1 MPGVGFAGG
10 LRGGGGSTV
19 GLAETIERLV
29 EQIAS
34 YPRQKVACVIGDEEF
49 SYGELV
55 DATRGLAGYLAGIG
69 VRPGER
75 VAIWLPNSFEW
86 VVSLLAVGS
95 IGAILVPINARFQKN
110 EAEYVLRQS
119 GSRVLITRT
128 SFAKTQYRDKVA
140 RWLPNLEGN
149 GPSQGD
155 DAKIASLEHV
165 VWVGGDAP
173 AGAHPWEKAVSWEE
187 EPPAAGCQKMD
198 PVLIQYTSGTTSFPK
213 GALLTHYGL
222 LRNAYDVGG
231 RMRIG
236 PEDKVFCGGPFF
248 HIGGVTMQVLLSL
261 LFGVP
266 FYTLERFD
274 PAAAFE
280 MVARHGCTTYSG
292 IDSLFL
298 MVRNLEHFDKEGF
311 STVRTGWTAGS
322 AEILGLIREEMG
334 IEHILNVFG
343 TSETSPNVTITDVDD
358 PPAKRHF
365 SCGRAHPG
373 CEVAIMDP
381 GPQEHLPPGE
391 RGEIITRGYNVMLG
405 YYGKPDETDAVF
417 LEGGWFRTGDVGS
430 MDADGYL
437 YYHGRYKEIIRVGG
451 ENFSPEEVEGILYE
465 HPAVE
470 QVALIGIPDETYG
483 EVPVAAV
490 RTRPG
495 LSLDAGEVRDYLG
508 DKVAGF
514 KIPRRVEIVD
524 GFPMTESGKI
534 QKFRLRERLLEKEE
548 HR

>member
-1 MPGVGFAGG
+1 V
-10 LRGGGGSTV
+10 SH
-19 GLAETIERLV
+19 AETIERLV
-29 EQIAS
+29 EQIDS
-34 YPRQKVACVIGDEEF
+34 YPRQKVACVIGDAEF

-55 DATRGLAGYLAGIG
+55 DASRGLAGYLTEIG
-69 VRPGER
+69 VRRGER

-86 VVSLLAVGS
+86 VAALLAVGS
-95 IGAILVPINARFQKN
+95 IGAILVPINTRFQKG

-119 GSRVLITRT
+119 ESKVLITRT
-128 SFAKTQYRDKVA
+128 SFAKTEYRDKVA
-140 RWLPNLEGN
+140 RWFPNLEGD
-149 GPSQGD
+149 GTQED
-155 DAKIASLEHV
+155 DEQIASLEQV

-173 AGAHPWEKAVSWEE
+173 AGAHPWEKVVSWQG
-187 EPPAAGCQKMD
+187 EPTATGCQKMD

-213 GALLTHYGL
+213 GALLTHYGIL
-222 LRNAYDVGG
+222 HNAYIVAG
-231 RMRIG
+231 RMHIG
-236 PEDKVFCGGPFF
+236 PEDKVFCAGPFF

-261 LFGVP
+261 LFEVP

-274 PAAAFE
+274 PATAFE
-280 MVARHGCTTYSG
+280 AVARHGCTTYSG

-311 STVRTGWTAGS
+311 STVRTGWTA
-322 AEILGLIREEMG
+322 ATPEILGLIREELG

-358 PPAKRHF
+358 PPQKRHF

-373 CEVAIMDP
+373 CEIAIIDP
-381 GPQEHLPPGE
+381 ETHEHLPPGE

-437 YYHGRYKEIIRVGG
+437 YFHGRYKEIIRVGG
-451 ENFSPEEVEGILYE
+451 ENFSPQEVEGILYE

-470 QVALIGIPDETYG
+470 QVALVGMPDETYG
-483 EVPVAAV
+483 EVPVAV
-490 RTRPG
+490 MRTRPG
-495 LSLDAGEVRDYLG
+495 SSLDAEEVREYLAG
-508 DKVAGF
+508 KVAGF
-514 KIPRRVEIVD
+514 KIPRRVEEVD
-524 GFPMTESGKI
+524 EFPMTESGKI
-534 QKFRLRERLLEKEE
+534 QKFRVRERLLDREE

>member
-1 MPGVGFAGG
+1 V
-10 LRGGGGSTV
+10 SH
-19 GLAETIERLV
+19 AETIERLV
-29 EQIAS
+29 ERIGS
-34 YPRQKVACVIGDEEF
+34 YPRQELACVIGDGEF

-55 DATRGLAGYLAGIG
+55 DATGRLAGYLTGIG
-69 VRPGER
+69 VRRGER

-95 IGAILVPINARFQKN
+95 IGAILVPINTRFQKN

-119 GSRVLITRT
+119 GSRVLITQT
-128 SFAKTQYRDKVA
+128 SFAKTHYRDKVA
-140 RWLPNLEGN
+140 RWFPDLEGN
-149 GPSQGD
+149 GAQED
-155 DAKIASLEHV
+155 DERIASLEQV

-173 AGAHPWEKAVSWEE
+173 AGAHPWEGAVSWEG
-187 EPPAAGCQKMD
+187 EPSAAGCQKMD

-222 LRNAYDVGG
+222 LHNAYVVGE

-236 PEDKVFCGGPFF
+236 LEDKVFCGGPFS

-261 LFGVP
+261 LYRVP

-274 PAAAFE
+274 PATAFE
-280 MVARHGCTTYSG
+280 AVARHGCTTYSG

-298 MVRNLEHFDKEGF
+298 MVRNLECFHREGF
-311 STVRTGWTAGS
+311 STVRTGWTAGTP
-322 AEILGLIREEMG
+322 EILRLIREQMG
-334 IEHILNVFG
+334 IERILNVFG

-358 PPAKRHF
+358 PHAKRHV

-373 CEVAIMDP
+373 CEVAIVDP
-381 GPQEHLPPGE
+381 ENLERLPPGV

-451 ENFSPEEVEGILYE
+451 ENFSPEEVEGALYE

-470 QVALIGIPDETYG
+470 QVVLVGTPDETYG
-483 EVPVAAV
+483 EVPVAV
-490 RTRPG
+490 IKTRPG
-495 LSLDAGEVRDYLG
+495 LSLDVEGVRDYLAG
-508 DKVAGF
+508 KVAGF
-514 KIPRRVEIVD
+514 KIPRRVEIVE
-524 GFPMTESGKI
+524 GFPMTESGKV
-534 QKFRLRERLLEKEE
+534 QKFRLREQLLEREE